1 MLCSSGFVLP
11 ATSTPVQQT
20 CQACVS
26 PCATCYG
33 QTNQCT
39 SCVSG
44 FKLQG
49 WACITTYTL
58 VAAVTIDRTLTAF
71 LTNSDGYISYLQ
83 QLKSFSGLT
92 KVTTSSCVSGS
103 VSTNSALDVPD
114 SSDNSATLAAY
125 NGLNSGLAGG
135 SIGGG
140 TILSYSITA
149 SGGDIPTEGVN
160 LALILGITIPL
171 GLIRTF
177 LCYLSDYRHWCA
189 HLLQV

>member
-1 MLCSSGFVLP
+1 MLCSDGYTLP

-20 CQACVS
+20 CKACVS

-33 QTNQCT
+33 QTNQCI

-44 FKLQG
+44 YQLQG
-49 WACITTYTL
+49 WACITSYTL

-71 LTNSDGYISYLQ
+71 CTSADGYSNYLE
-83 QLKSFSGLT
+83 QLKSFSGLET
-92 KVTTSSCVSGS
+92 VTTSSIISGS

-114 SSDNSATLAAY
+114 SSDNSATLTAY
-125 NGLNSGLAGG
+125 NGLNSGLASG

-140 TILSYSITA
+140 TILSYTITA

-177 LCYLSDYRHWCA
+177 FILF
-189 HLLQV
+189 